1 MARDEGVD
9 GRRCRGLNEAGARLS
24 NVGSEGGR
32 TTLNG
37 RGSVVY
43 WCDRDRRLANN
54 DALARAMEL
63 ANARRAPLVVA
74 VHAGRDLMG
83 DGVGGAR
90 RAVFALEGLKELEG
104 DLRARGVQTAT
115 TTGDDAARG
124 ILETCERVDASA
136 VVCDFTPLREGRA
149 ARRAVANAVGCPMI
163 EVDAHNVVPA
173 WVTSEK
179 QEYGARTI
187 RPKIH
192 RNLAEF
198 LTAPQVLDDLI
209 AAPDSLTPSETDWDV
224 LIDEAKQRGAHVP
237 EVRGVKPGE
246 RAALAALLDP
256 NEDCFL
262 PQRLMLY
269 EERNKPTTPRAVSR
283 LSPYLNHGQ
292 LSPRR
297 AAWEATQLRGIV
309 DDEAIDSYM
318 EQLICLLYTSPS
330 PRDKRQ
336 SRMPSSA

>member
-104 DLRARGVQTAT
+104 DLRARG
-115 TTGDDAARG
+115 
-124 ILETCERVDASA
+124 
-136 VVCDFTPLREGRA
+136 
-149 ARRAVANAVGCPMI
+149 
-163 EVDAHNVVPA
+163 
-173 WVTSEK
+173 
-179 QEYGARTI
+179 
-187 RPKIH
+187 
-192 RNLAEF
+192 
-198 LTAPQVLDDLI
+198 
-209 AAPDSLTPSETDWDV
+209 
-224 LIDEAKQRGAHVP
+224 
-237 EVRGVKPGE
+237 
-246 RAALAALLDP
+246 
-256 NEDCFL
+256 
-262 PQRLMLY
+262 
-269 EERNKPTTPRAVSR
+269 
-283 LSPYLNHGQ
+283 
-292 LSPRR
+292 
-297 AAWEATQLRGIV
+297 
-309 DDEAIDSYM
+309 
-318 EQLICLLYTSPS
+318 CLLYTSPS
-330 PRDKRQ
+330 PRD
-336 SRMPSSA
+336 S